1 MSSTY
6 TTANGIELINTGEQS
21 GAWGDTT
28 NTNLQ
33 IVDRV
38 LTGIGSITLSGT
50 AHTLTTTY
58 GTLSEGMYRVLVLG
72 GSPSGTNTI
81 TVAPDDA
88 QKTYMVYNNSGESA
102 IFTQGSGANV
112 TVANGD
118 AKLIYMDGAGS
129 GAAVFDFTANLA
141 MSSVNITGGVV
152 NGVSSTGVA
161 FTGDATF
168 GDNDKAIFGA
178 GSDLQIY
185 HDGDDSRI
193 DDAGNG
199 NLILRGNGEIKL
211 DKYTGEKMAKFVADG
226 AVTLYHDNAA
236 KLETTATGID
246 VTGTITSD
254 GLTVD
259 GDNSSIDFTGT
270 TGNNL
275 ISVKQGLRIDIDS
288 DNDQGA
294 TTFDITHGGT
304 TANIFTASE
313 NGNIS
318 FYEDTGTT
326 PKFFWDAS
334 AESLGIGTDSSTS
347 LAHTLVLLDDML
359 VITQVSSPNNTSG
372 GVIKF
377 GATGET
383 GAACQAEIQVHRG
396 SDQNTGDLSFSTANG
411 SSVAE
416 AMRIDSSGN
425 VGIGTSI
432 AQSSILH
439 VEDTG
444 DTTLTVKAL
453 SSGAGND
460 DDANL
465 VIDASGGGEAKINF
479 SLDGAEK
486 ASIEWF
492 NGGPDLNIKTA
503 SGTNGNID
511 FQPNGSLSMRIDSS
525 GNLLVGKTSE
535 DQDAVGGQIKKNGIA
550 AFTSSGTSP
559 LRVNRTVSEGNI
571 FILQSDGSTI
581 GSIGVNGGIAYVSNA
596 SGGGLRYHQHGVQP
610 CDTSGSGDDNSKN
623 LGSSTFRFDNI
634 YATNSTIQTSDRNE
648 KQDIASLTPT
658 EMLVAARLST
668 GFKNFKWKDRVA
680 SKGDD
685 ARLHSGAIS
694 QDVQDAFTE
703 EGLDAGNYA
712 MFISST
718 WWEHDVDVPAVEA
731 VEGVAGVQAV
741 QAVDYAEAVEATY
754 DEDGIE
760 LTAYVPEV
768 QAVEAVVGVE
778 YVEAVEAKDAYTRTD
793 TYDTLEEAPEGS
805 TERTRLGIR
814 YPELLSFVAAYNEQ
828 RFASIETRLKAL
840 EA

>member
-58 GTLSEGMYRVLVLG
+58 GALSEGMYRVLVLG

-152 NGVSSTGVA
+152 NGVSSTGID

-168 GDNDKAIFGA
+168 GDSDKAIFGA

-185 HDGDDSRI
+185 HDGSHSVI
-193 DDAGNG
+193 KEAGTG
-199 NLILRGNGEIKL
+199 NLQFYADTRYQFFN
-211 DKYTGEKMAKFVADG
+211 ADG
-226 AVTLYHDNAA
+226 SASYAQFIGDGGAGTEYVQLRFGNLPV
-236 KLETTATGID
+236 LETTSTGID

-259 GDNSSIDFTGT
+259 GDITIAQSAGGTFLKFDVDGTIDEALIGMDSTD
-270 TGNNL
+270 L
-275 ISVKQGLRIDIDS
+275 IISVDPTNVRASS
-288 DNDQGA
+288 D
-294 TTFDITHGGT
+294 F
-304 TANIFTASE
+304 
-313 NGNIS
+313 
-318 FYEDTGTT
+318 
-326 PKFFWDAS
+326 
-334 AESLGIGTDSSTS
+334 
-347 LAHTLVLLDDML
+347 
-359 VITQVSSPNNTSG
+359 
-372 GVIKF
+372 VIKND
-377 GATGET
+377 GTET
-383 GAACQAEIQVHRG
+383 
-396 SDQNTGDLSFSTANG
+396 F
-411 SSVAE
+411 
-416 AMRIDSSGN
+416 RIDSSGN
-425 VGIGTSI
+425 VGIGTDSPSELLHISSGGAPAIRLQDTTNSNTYALIDTGNNGQLRLKADVGQGIADSFISFEVDAAEAMRITSARDVLIGTTDNNVSNGSSGQGISLSAGTFGGYIAVARNSNCPLSLNRLSNDGDI
-432 AQSSILH
+432 AQFRQDGSVSGRVGVLN
-439 VEDTG
+439 G
-444 DTTLTVKAL
+444 DIFIGKDSTNLLFKN
-453 SSGAGND
+453 GND
-460 DDANL
+460 G
-465 VIDASGGGEAKINF
+465 IYPRGT
-479 SLDGAEK
+479 DGAVRDN
-486 ASIEWF
+486 AI
-492 NGGPDLNIKTA
+492 DL
-503 SGTNGNID
+503 G
-511 FQPNGSLSMRIDSS
+511 SS
-525 GNLLVGKTSE
+525 GNR
-535 DQDAVGGQIKKNGIA
+535 
-550 AFTSSGTSP
+550 FTD
-559 LRVNRTVSEGNI
+559 I
-571 FILQSDGSTI
+571 Y
-581 GSIGVNGGIAYVSNA
+581 ASNA
-596 SGGGLRYHQHGVQP
+596 
-610 CDTSGSGDDNSKN
+610 
-623 LGSSTFRFDNI
+623 
-634 YATNSTIQTSDRNE
+634 AIQTSDRNE

-668 GFKNFKWKDRVA
+668 GFKNFKWKDQVA
-680 SKGDD
+680 EKGDN
-685 ARLHSGAIS
+685 ARLHSGAIA
-694 QDVQDAFTE
+694 QNVQDAFTA

-718 WWEHDVDVPAVEA
+718 WWEHDVDVPAVDA
-731 VEGVAGVQAV
+731 VEGVDGVQAV
-741 QAVDYAEAVEATY
+741 EAVDYAEAVEATC

-793 TYDTLEEAPEGS
+793 TYDTLEEAPEGA

-828 RFASIETRLKAL
+828 RFASIETRLTAL